1 VTPHSLDEAVA
12 LARSGDQSAF
22 ETIYRELAAPLL
34 SYLATRVRRPH
45 DAEDLL
51 GQVFLEAIRGIG
63 RFSGD
68 GGALRAWLFRIARD
82 RAVDL
87 ARRQTRRPEGPLEEA
102 LNRPAQAGTEQ
113 EALARVETG
122 LLLRAVAAL
131 PPKQREVLA
140 LRLASGLSSSEIASV
155 LGKRVGAIKAL
166 QHRAIA
172 NLTKALVGGAP
183 SPDEEDEPSELGGEE
198 AGAVPPPGRSSL

>member
-1 VTPHSLDEAVA
+1 MTPHPLDEAVA
-12 LARSGDQSAF
+12 LARSGDHNAF
-22 ETIYRELAAPLL
+22 EAIYRELAAPLL

-68 GGALRAWLFRIARD
+68 GAALRAWLFRIARD

-102 LNRPAQAGTEQ
+102 LSRPARAGTEQ
-113 EALARVETG
+113 EALARVEAG
-122 LLLRAVAAL
+122 LLWRAVAAL

-140 LRLASGLSSSEIASV
+140 LRLASGLSSSEIGAI

-172 NLTKALVGGAP
+172 NLTKVLAGGAP
-183 SPDEEDEPSELGGEE
+183 PDEADEPSEQGGEE